1 MDPGLV
7 RQWDAVAGDPGAL
20 ASLMDALPI
29 DVMLVELGE
38 DGSLICRAANQTLA
52 EVCGCAAPELRG
64 QPIERFTSGGAR
76 EHLLAAIR
84 DAIATGRPARA
95 LVVNPDAGDGRR
107 VLHANAIPL
116 AHNGM
121 PRYVLAMF
129 DDTGGRAASDLLAS
143 DLGVVLDAAPDIVM
157 RYDMDLRLLYLNRAA
172 ERMLGRPRAE
182 LLRRSN
188 VEAGLPAH
196 VAERWDVALR
206 SVAVTGEH
214 EDLEFALET
223 PEGHRWFHARL
234 APDYEGGARVTSV
247 IATCRDFTEQ
257 RLVAD
262 ALAHLAMHD
271 SMTQLPNRR
280 MLLERLQPA
289 TARARRTGRAVA
301 LLFVDLD
308 DFKFVN
314 DTLGHR
320 AGDAV
325 LRETAKRIAGASRA
339 GDMVVRFG
347 GDEFVVFCEDLEHV
361 DDAHRIADR
370 INAAMDAAFVIEGS
384 AVTVRASVGVAVGHG
399 DHNADELL
407 HEADRLMY
415 LAKEDRRRARVV
427 RGG

>member
-1 MDPGLV
+1 
-7 RQWDAVAGDPGAL
+7 
-20 ASLMDALPI
+20 
-29 DVMLVELGE
+29 
-38 DGSLICRAANQTLA
+38 
-52 EVCGCAAPELRG
+52 
-64 QPIERFTSGGAR
+64 
-76 EHLLAAIR
+76 
-84 DAIATGRPARA
+84 
-95 LVVNPDAGDGRR
+95 
-107 VLHANAIPL
+107 
-116 AHNGM
+116 
-121 PRYVLAMF
+121 
-129 DDTGGRAASDLLAS
+129 
-143 DLGVVLDAAPDIVM
+143 M
-157 RYDMDLRLLYLNRAA
+157 RYDIDLRLLYLNRAA

-182 LLRRSN
+182 LLRSSN
-188 VEAGLPAH
+188 LAAGLPPD

-206 SVAVTGEH
+206 SVTVTGEH

-223 PEGHRWFHARL
+223 PEGRRWFHARL
-234 APDYEGGARVTSV
+234 APEYEGGRRVTSV

-257 RLVAD
+257 RLLAD

-320 AGDAV
+320 AGDDV
-325 LRETAKRIAGASRA
+325 LRQTAKRIAGASRA

-347 GDEFVVFCEDLEHV
+347 GDEFVVLCEDLDHV
-361 DDAHRIADR
+361 DDAHRIAER
-370 INAAMDAAFVIEGS
+370 INLAMEAAFVIEGS

-407 HEADRLMY
+407 HEADSLMY
-415 LAKEDRRRARVV
+415 RAKADRRRARVV

>member
-1 MDPGLV
+1 MDPGVV
-7 RQWDAVAGDPGAL
+7 RQWDAVADDPGAL
-20 ASLMDALPI
+20 ALLMDALPV
-29 DVMLVELGE
+29 DVLLVELGE
-38 DGSLICRAANQTLA
+38 DGSLVCVAANRRLA
-52 EVCGCAAPELRG
+52 DVCGCPPHELRG
-64 QPIERFTSGGAR
+64 QPIEKFTNEGAR
-76 EHLLAAIR
+76 EHLVAAIH
-84 DAIATGRPARA
+84 DAVATGRPARA
-95 LVVNPDAGDGRR
+95 FVINPDADNGRR
-107 VLHANAIPL
+107 VLHANAIPI
-116 AHNGM
+116 AQGGM
-121 PRYVLAMF
+121 ARYVLATF
-129 DDTGGRAASDLLAS
+129 DDMEGRAASELIAS
-143 DLGVVLDAAPDIVM
+143 DLGSALDAAPDIVM
-157 RYDMDLRLLYLNRAA
+157 RYDVNLRLQYLNRAA

-182 LLRRSN
+182 LLRCSN
-188 VEAGLPAH
+188 LDAGLPAH

-234 APDYEGGARVTSV
+234 APEYEGGTRVTSI

-257 RLVAD
+257 RLLAD

-320 AGDAV
+320 AGDEV

-347 GDEFVVFCEDLEHV
+347 GDEFVVLCEDLDNG
-361 DDAHRIADR
+361 DDAYRIADR

-415 LAKEDRRRARVV
+415 RAKQDRRRARVV
-427 RGG
+427 RDG

>member
-1 MDPGLV
+1 MDPGVV

-20 ASLMDALPI
+20 ASLMDALPV
-29 DVMLVELGE
+29 DVMLVEVGE
-38 DGSLICRAANQTLA
+38 DGSLVCRAANRHLA
-52 EVCGCAAPELRG
+52 ELCGCAPPEMRG
-64 QPIERFTSGGAR
+64 QPIEKLMSDGAH
-76 EHLLAAIR
+76 EHLLAAIH
-84 DAIATGRPARA
+84 DAVATGRPARA
-95 LVVNPDAGDGRR
+95 LVINPDVGDGRR

-116 AHNGM
+116 AHGGM
-121 PRYVLAMF
+121 PRFVLAMF
-129 DDTGGRAASDLLAS
+129 DDTEGRAASDLIAA
-143 DLGVVLDAAPDIVM
+143 DLGSALDAAPDIVL

-188 VEAGLPAH
+188 LEAGLPPN

-206 SVAVTGEH
+206 SVAVASEH

-234 APDYEGGARVTSV
+234 APEYDGGTRVSSI

-257 RLVAD
+257 RLLAD

-289 TARARRTGRAVA
+289 SARARRTGRAVA

-347 GDEFVVFCEDLEHV
+347 GDEFV
-361 DDAHRIADR
+361 
-370 INAAMDAAFVIEGS
+370 
-384 AVTVRASVGVAVGHG
+384 
-399 DHNADELL
+399 
-407 HEADRLMY
+407 
-415 LAKEDRRRARVV
+415 
-427 RGG
+427 

>member
-1 MDPGLV
+1 MV

-20 ASLMDALPI
+20 ASLMDALPV
-29 DVMLVELGE
+29 DVMLIELGE
-38 DGSLICRAANQTLA
+38 DGSLICQAANRHLG
-52 EVCGCAAPELRG
+52 EVCGCAPPELRG
-64 QPIERFTSGGAR
+64 QPIEKFTSDGAR
-76 EHLLAAIR
+76 EHLLAAIQ
-84 DAIATGRPARA
+84 DAVATGRPARA
-95 LVVNPDAGDGRR
+95 LVVNPEAGDGRR
-107 VLHANAIPL
+107 VLNANAIPL
-116 AHNGM
+116 GHDGM
-121 PRYVLAMF
+121 PRFVLAMF
-129 DDTGGRAASDLLAS
+129 DDTEGRAAADVIAS
-143 DLGVVLDAAPDIVM
+143 DLGSALDAAPDIVL
-157 RYDMDLRLLYLNRAA
+157 RYDMNLRLQYLNRAA

-182 LLRRSN
+182 LFRRSN
-188 VEAGLPAH
+188 LEAGLPAN

-206 SVAVTGEH
+206 SVALTGEH

-234 APDYEGGARVTSV
+234 APEYDGGTRVSSV

-257 RLVAD
+257 RLLAD

-289 TARARRTGRAVA
+289 SARARRTGRAVA

-347 GDEFVVFCEDLEHV
+347 GDEFVVLCEDLDHV

-370 INAAMDAAFVIEGS
+370 INLAMDAAFVIEGS

-415 LAKEDRRRARVV
+415 RAKEDRRRARVV